1 MLLIRE
7 IRLLDVDCALR
18 LIFDAEVV
26 VVHHPDCQMYRV
38 FLEVYDQAVAV
49 EVAVLIFVH
58 LDTLVAVCALI
69 DDAILLE
76 RILDLVFVCVA
87 RQVANVDG
95 AVLLNLGL
103 LVGLLRMSEGPVVWI
118 RAWRTR
124 ASCALLR
131 FLLAGSACTFS
142 GVSEGASSAS
152 VRGLSMI
159 SCVIAAM
166 QIARFRWLQGSER
179 PDDSLKARCC
189 NQRQKS
195 LAVSW
200 AAATRYWPMAAT

>member
-1 MLLIRE
+1 MLLVRE

-18 LIFDAEVV
+18 LIFDAEEV

-87 RQVANVDG
+87 RQVANVDS

-103 LVGLLRMSEGPVVWI
+103 LVGLLRMSEGPVV
-118 RAWRTR
+118 
-124 ASCALLR
+124 
-131 FLLAGSACTFS
+131 
-142 GVSEGASSAS
+142 
-152 VRGLSMI
+152 
-159 SCVIAAM
+159 
-166 QIARFRWLQGSER
+166 
-179 PDDSLKARCC
+179 
-189 NQRQKS
+189 
-195 LAVSW
+195 
-200 AAATRYWPMAAT
+200 